1 MCQDII
7 SGERRMN
14 RRYEVTLECRI
25 FRMDTGEC
33 QIGSGVARELSRGGL
48 RFVTDVPPPAGA
60 EVEVRIAWP
69 FKLQNICP
77 LELVMKGVI
86 LRTDY
91 SGTALKA
98 RGYEFRTC
106 GTLSFS
112 QGADNSSF
120 SLVA

>member
-1 MCQDII
+1 MRQDII
-7 SGERRMN
+7 SGERRVN

-25 FRMDTGEC
+25 FRVDKGEC
-33 QIGSGVARELSRGGL
+33 QIGLGITRELSRGGL
-48 RFVTDVPPPAGA
+48 RFLTDAPPPAGA

-91 SGTALKA
+91 LGTVLKA

-112 QGADNSSF
+112 EGIGNSSF